1 MEFKWELTN
10 FLHGIAICTRSST
23 LDPTIL
29 HDNNLQSSLYLLS
42 CELTMM
48 QKGIFDS
55 RILRHDFPILRRKM
69 NGNKEFVYLDSAS
82 TTQKPSAVI
91 DAISD
96 YYMNY
101 NSNIHRAVYQVAEES
116 TRAYEQT
123 RQKVAKFIN
132 AKSVEEII
140 FTRNTT
146 ESINLLSYSWGRN
159 NIHEG
164 DEILITELEHHS
176 NIVPW
181 QILAEQTGAKLE
193 YIGIDDFGYLNLEDF
208 FEKIEGGNV
217 KLVSISHMSN
227 VLGTIV
233 PIKTIIR
240 ASHKYGIPIIVDGAQ
255 SVPHMPVDVQELD
268 CDFLV
273 FSAHKMLGPTGVG
286 VLYGKQ
292 QILENMAPFM
302 AGGDMIKE
310 VFKHHTRYNDLPYKF
325 EAGTPNIADVV
336 GFGAAIDYLDN
347 IGMNRV
353 REHEI
358 SLTDYALRSLSSI
371 DCVTVY
377 GPRKTIDRGG
387 VLSFNIGDIHP
398 HDLATIMNEHGVAIR
413 SGHHCAQVLME
424 RLNVSATSRASFY
437 VYNTKED
444 IDTLIYALNDAR
456 RLFGL

>member
-1 MEFKWELTN
+1 
-10 FLHGIAICTRSST
+10 
-23 LDPTIL
+23 
-29 HDNNLQSSLYLLS
+29 
-42 CELTMM
+42 M

-132 AKSVEEII
+132 ADSVEEII

-181 QILAEQTGAKLE
+181 QILAEQTGAKLD
-193 YIGIDDFGYLNLEDF
+193 YIGIDDFGYLNLDDF
-208 FEKIEGGNV
+208 FEKIEGGKV

-240 ASHKYGIPIIVDGAQ
+240 TSHKYGVPIIVDGAQ

-292 QILENMAPFM
+292 QILEKMAPFM

-336 GFGAAIDYLDN
+336 GFGAAIDYLDK

>member
-1 MEFKWELTN
+1 
-10 FLHGIAICTRSST
+10 
-23 LDPTIL
+23 
-29 HDNNLQSSLYLLS
+29 
-42 CELTMM
+42 
-48 QKGIFDS
+48 
-55 RILRHDFPILRRKM
+55 M

-123 RQKVAKFIN
+123 REKVAKFIN
-132 AKSVEEII
+132 AESVEEII

-181 QILAEQTGAKLE
+181 QILAEQTGAKLD
-193 YIGIDDFGYLNLEDF
+193 YIGIDDFGYLNLDDF
-208 FEKIEGGNV
+208 FEKIEGGKV

-240 ASHKYGIPIIVDGAQ
+240 TSHKYGVPIIVDGAQ

-286 VLYGKQ
+286 VLYGKK
-292 QILENMAPFM
+292 QILEKMAPFM

-325 EAGTPNIADVV
+325 EAGTPN
-336 GFGAAIDYLDN
+336 
-347 IGMNRV
+347 M
-353 REHEI
+353 
-358 SLTDYALRSLSSI
+358 TDYALRSLSSI
-371 DCVTVY
+371 GCVAVY

>member
-1 MEFKWELTN
+1 MEFSWELPN
-10 FLHGIAICTRSST
+10 FNNGIDICTPSST
-23 LDPTIL
+23 LDPTFL

-42 CELTMM
+42 CELTVM

-55 RILRHDFPILRRKM
+55 SILRHDFPILRRKM

-116 TRAYEQT
+116 TRAYEHT
-123 RQKVAKFIN
+123 REKVAKFIN
-132 AKSVEEII
+132 AESVEEII

-181 QILAEQTGAKLE
+181 QILAEQTGAKLD
-193 YIGIDDFGYLNLEDF
+193 YIGIDDFGYLNLDDF
-208 FEKIEGGNV
+208 FEKIEGGKV

-240 ASHKYGIPIIVDGAQ
+240 TSHKYGVPIIVDGAQ

-286 VLYGKQ
+286 VLYGKK

-377 GPRKTIDRGG
+377 GPQKTIDRGG

>member
-1 MEFKWELTN
+1 
-10 FLHGIAICTRSST
+10 
-23 LDPTIL
+23 
-29 HDNNLQSSLYLLS
+29 
-42 CELTMM
+42 
-48 QKGIFDS
+48 
-55 RILRHDFPILRRKM
+55 M

-181 QILAEQTGAKLE
+181 QILAEQTGAKLD
-193 YIGIDDFGYLNLEDF
+193 YIGIDDFGYLKLDDF
-208 FEKIEGGNV
+208 FEKIEGGKV

-240 ASHKYGIPIIVDGAQ
+240 TSHKYGVPIIVDGAQ

-310 VFKHHTRYNDLPYKF
+310 VFKHRTRYNDLPYKF

-336 GFGAAIDYLDN
+336 GFGAAIDYLDK

-358 SLTDYALRSLSSI
+358 QLNRLCLT
-371 DCVTVY
+371 VT
-377 GPRKTIDRGG
+377 I
-387 VLSFNIGDIHP
+387 
-398 HDLATIMNEHGVAIR
+398 
-413 SGHHCAQVLME
+413 
-424 RLNVSATSRASFY
+424 FY
-437 VYNTKED
+437 
-444 IDTLIYALNDAR
+444 
-456 RLFGL
+456 

>member
-1 MEFKWELTN
+1 
-10 FLHGIAICTRSST
+10 
-23 LDPTIL
+23 
-29 HDNNLQSSLYLLS
+29 
-42 CELTMM
+42 
-48 QKGIFDS
+48 
-55 RILRHDFPILRRKM
+55 M

-116 TRAYEQT
+116 TRAYERT
-123 RQKVAKFIN
+123 REKIAKFIN
-132 AKSVEEII
+132 AESVNEII

-146 ESINLLSYSWGRN
+146 ESINLLSYSWGQN

-181 QILAEQTGAKLE
+181 QILAEQTGAKLD
-193 YIGIDDFGYLNLEDF
+193 YIGIDDFGYLNLDDF
-208 FEKIEGGNV
+208 FEKIESGKV

-240 ASHKYGIPIIVDGAQ
+240 TSHKYGVPIIVDGAQ

-310 VFKHHTRYNDLPYKF
+310 VFKHHTRYNDLPYRF

-347 IGMNRV
+347 IGMNRI

-358 SLTDYALRSLSSI
+358 QLDRLCLTITNFYRLCNRVWSS
-371 DCVTVY
+371 
-377 GPRKTIDRGG
+377 
-387 VLSFNIGDIHP
+387 
-398 HDLATIMNEHGVAIR
+398 
-413 SGHHCAQVLME
+413 
-424 RLNVSATSRASFY
+424 
-437 VYNTKED
+437 
-444 IDTLIYALNDAR
+444 
-456 RLFGL
+456 